1 VASVWP
7 TCAMLQQSGPVNTP
21 CSGWHLKILWP
32 AFRRLEIPQT
42 TRSSSATTIG
52 APHLV
57 AEPRAR
63 NRIFAARDK
72 AAKSAVLPPQRPVG
86 AYHTS
91 HDARKCGLFSRSL
104 REREVPRV
112 RGGPERTQTA
122 CQARSPIEPVSVPNA
137 PGFGGLC
144 ECKPALESNI
154 SAAAAAKWEPQSR
167 SAGM

>member
-7 TCAMLQQSGPVNTP
+7 ICAMLQPSGPGNTP
-21 CSGWHLKILWP
+21 CLGWHLKILRP
-32 AFRRLEIPQT
+32 AFRRLEIPET
-42 TRSSSATTIG
+42 IRSSSAATIF
-52 APHLV
+52 V

-72 AAKSAVLPPQRPVG
+72 AAKSAVLPPQRPGG

-112 RGGPERTQTA
+112 RGGV
-122 CQARSPIEPVSVPNA
+122 RSPAKPVSNA
-137 PGFGGLC
+137 EF
-144 ECKPALESNI
+144 PANRVDNRVFLKIRLLKRLSNRENPRAGAT
-154 SAAAAAKWEPQSR
+154 SASIPSIQ
-167 SAGM
+167 